1 MKKMKKSIYVIAL
14 SVLFLSACKND
25 KKPAESKEA
34 PTQEMH
40 MEEADAHDHGDHD
53 HDASKSESSS
63 KEDRGITAT
72 TEKSNA
78 TSAIIDGYLQIKNA
92 LVADNKDGAAE
103 AGTVLLT
110 AFSNFDMKQ
119 LTEDQ
124 HKEYMEIVENAK
136 EQAEHIVKSP
146 IDHQREHLEVLS
158 NDVNDLIA
166 LLGTDKTLY
175 QVFCPM
181 ANGGE
186 GAMWLSE
193 IEAIKNPFYGSKML
207 KCGKVQKKIN

>member
-1 MKKMKKSIYVIAL
+1 MKKSIYVIAL

-25 KKPAESKEA
+25 KKPAESKDA
-34 PTQEMH
+34 PNQEMH
-40 MEEADAHDHGDHD
+40 MEETDAHKH
-53 HDASKSESSS
+53 
-63 KEDRGITAT
+63 EDQDITAT
-72 TEKSNA
+72 TNKGSA
-78 TSAIIDGYLQIKNA
+78 TAEIIDGYLQIKNA
-92 LVADNKDGAAE
+92 LVADNKDAAAE
-103 AGTVLLT
+103 AGTILLT
-110 AFSNFDMKQ
+110 AFSNFNMAQ

-136 EQAEHIVKSP
+136 EQAEHIVKSQ

-158 NDVNDLIA
+158 NDVNDLIV

-175 QVFCPM
+175 QDFCPM
-181 ANGGE
+181 ANDGE

-207 KCGKVQKKIN
+207 KCGKVQRQIN

>member
-1 MKKMKKSIYVIAL
+1 MKKSIYVIAL

-25 KKPAESKEA
+25 KKQTETKEA
-34 PTQEMH
+34 PAQEMH
-40 MEEADAHDHGDHD
+40 MEETGGHEHDEHD
-53 HDASKSESSS
+53 NDASKEVG
-63 KEDRGITAT
+63 DMTVT
-72 TEKSNA
+72 TEKNSS
-78 TSAIIDGYLQIKNA
+78 TSEIIDGYLQLKNA
-92 LVADNKDGAAE
+92 LVEDNKASAAE
-103 AGTVLLT
+103 AGSVILK
-110 AFSNFDMKQ
+110 AFSNFDMTK
-119 LTEDQ
+119 LTDAQ

-146 IDHQREHLEVLS
+146 IDHQREHFEVLS

-175 QVFCPM
+175 ETFCPM
-181 ANGGE
+181 YNNQK

-193 IEAIKNPFYGSKML
+193 TDEIKNPFLGNKML